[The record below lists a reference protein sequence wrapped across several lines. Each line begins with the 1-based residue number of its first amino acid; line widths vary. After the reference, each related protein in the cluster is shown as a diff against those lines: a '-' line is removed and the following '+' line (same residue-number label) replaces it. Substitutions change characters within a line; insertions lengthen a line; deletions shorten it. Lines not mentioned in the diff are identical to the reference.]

1 MLQKEQDLIAQ
12 DIVRCARE
20 VYIIL
25 GNGFQEIVYKRALS
39 AEMLL
44 RKIEHQRGYKVPL
57 FYKCTDIGQRVVD
70 FLVAGEIPV
79 EIKAIGNIEEVHLTQ
94 TLKFLET
101 YNFETGLLINF
112 GAESLQFNRLFN
124 SKKMQVLSTK

>member
-79 EIKAIGNIEEVHLTQ
+79 DIKAIGNIEEVHLTQ
-94 TLKFLET
+94 AQNFLET

-112 GAESLQFNRLFN
+112 GAESLQFKRLFN
-124 SKKMQVLSTK
+124 PKNKT

>member
-44 RKIEHQRGYKVPL
+44 RKIEHQRGYKVPKPA
-57 FYKCTDIGQRVVD
+57 YSSISAQRVCNSTD
-70 FLVAGEIPV
+70 FSIQ
-79 EIKAIGNIEEVHLTQ
+79 KN
-94 TLKFLET
+94 
-101 YNFETGLLINF
+101 
-112 GAESLQFNRLFN
+112 
-124 SKKMQVLSTK
+124 

>member
-1 MLQKEQDLIAQ
+1 MLQKEQDFIAQ
-12 DIVRCARE
+12 EIVRCARE

-25 GNGFQEIVYKRALS
+25 GNGFTEIVYKRALS

-44 RKIEHQRGYKVPL
+44 RKIEHQRGVKLPL
-57 FYKCTDIGQRVVD
+57 FYKSTDIGQRSVD
-70 FLVAGEIPV
+70 FLVAGEIPI
-79 EIKAIGNIEEVHLTQ
+79 EIKAVSNIEEVHLKQ
-94 TLKFLET
+94 SMNFLEN

-124 SKKMQVLSTK
+124 LKKG

>member
-39 AEMLL
+39 AEMML
-44 RKIEHQRGYKVPL
+44 RKIEHQRGYINYDLP
-57 FYKCTDIGQRVVD
+57 DM
-70 FLVAGEIPV
+70 P
-79 EIKAIGNIEEVHLTQ
+79 
-94 TLKFLET
+94 ET
-101 YNFETGLLINF
+101 YIHRIGRTGRAGKTGTALTFCAQDEMKQLLAIQKILGF
-112 GAESLQFNRLFN
+112 AIPAVS
-124 SKKMQVLSTK
+124 

>member
-12 DIVRCARE
+12 EIVRCARE

-25 GNGFQEIVYKRALS
+25 GNGFPEIVYKRALS

-57 FYKCTDIGQRVVD
+57 FYKCTDIGQRLVD

-94 TLKFLET
+94 ALNFLEA

-124 SKKMQVLSTK
+124 PKNKTS

>member
-1 MLQKEQDLIAQ
+1 MLQKEQDLKAQ
-12 DIVRCARE
+12 EIVRCARE
-20 VYIIL
+20 VYMIL
-25 GNGFQEIVYKRALS
+25 GNELQEIVYKRALS
-39 AEMLL
+39 AEMML

-79 EIKAIGNIEEVHLTQ
+79 EIKAIGNLEEVHLTQ
-94 TLKFLET
+94 MLNFLEA
-101 YNFETGLLINF
+101 YHFETGLLINF

-124 SKKMQVLSTK
+124 TKK

>member
-39 AEMLL
+39 VEMLL

-70 FLVAGEIPV
+70 FLVAGGIPV
-79 EIKAIGNIEEVHLTQ
+79 EIKAIGNLEEVYQTQ
-94 TLKFLET
+94 VQNFLEA

-112 GAESLQFNRLFN
+112 GADNLQFYRLYN
-124 SKKMQVLSTK
+124 PKKL